1 MGKVVARCRV
11 LREIWRNFGGI
22 VDSPLLTNDF
32 AWYMYI
38 IRRWRRTSKEESR
51 WIRPDKTGSELLIV
65 PVFDLREYNGLI
77 ELPPVEFFSFFL
89 FWALL
94 DTLVNDN
101 WIIVLD
107 KLYI

>member
-1 MGKVVARCRV
+1 MISPGICILYVV
-11 LREIWRNFGGI
+11 GGG
-22 VDSPLLTNDF
+22 
-32 AWYMYI
+32 
-38 IRRWRRTSKEESR
+38 RRRPSKEESR

-89 FWALL
+89 FWALF